1 MVQQARPLTGKVMDF
16 LGVDKQDRTCA
27 GKENMAV
34 NDHADTAAQD
44 AEDFHLLV
52 PVGGHIEGAVL
63 IVCAI
68 LFKRK

>member
-1 MVQQARPLTGKVMDF
+1 MVLQARPLTGKVMDF
-16 LGVDKQDRTCA
+16 LWVDKQDGAWA
-27 GKENMAV
+27 GKEHMAV
-34 NDHADTAAQD
+34 NDHTDTAAQD

-63 IVCAI
+63 VVCAI